1 MKEYLV
7 FDWGGTFLKYAVMNE
22 ETEILEQGRV
32 PAPSRYGTKEE
43 FLAVIDS
50 VVNLYRERI
59 SGIAVSS
66 PGILDS
72 DQGIIQVVGVF
83 PYLNGFRLKEELQE
97 RYGMPVSL
105 ENDGKSAALAE
116 IWKGNLSDCQDG
128 AVMILGTSVGGGIV
142 LDGKL
147 RRGKH
152 FFAGEFS
159 GSCMNVYDP
168 GNDDSYWG
176 SLGYKGLTRRIAAKT
191 AEDASEIDGEE
202 AFRRINAGDEKAE
215 EALKEYTDL
224 LAMEIFSL
232 NLILDLEKVCVGGGI
247 SRQPALIE
255 SLRQS
260 VNDLYHIHPDMKA
273 GTDLPLPEIDVCR
286 FFNEANLIG
295 ALYHL
300 LFEQGGIGYNK

>member
-1 MKEYLV
+1 MRAVKGKQKLINVITCAAVICDGITNEIARRNIGDVFCEVYRQSVIRLPCRFLRLKEYLV

-50 VVNLYRERI
+50 VVNPYRERI

-116 IWKGNLSDCQDG
+116 IWKDAENAPIVPNLSG
-128 AVMILGTSVGGGIV
+128 WSMPI
-142 LDGKL
+142 
-147 RRGKH
+147 
-152 FFAGEFS
+152 
-159 GSCMNVYDP
+159 
-168 GNDDSYWG
+168 
-176 SLGYKGLTRRIAAKT
+176 
-191 AEDASEIDGEE
+191 
-202 AFRRINAGDEKAE
+202 
-215 EALKEYTDL
+215 
-224 LAMEIFSL
+224 
-232 NLILDLEKVCVGGGI
+232 
-247 SRQPALIE
+247 
-255 SLRQS
+255 
-260 VNDLYHIHPDMKA
+260 
-273 GTDLPLPEIDVCR
+273 
-286 FFNEANLIG
+286 
-295 ALYHL
+295 
-300 LFEQGGIGYNK
+300 